1 MAQTQTPAIL
11 RYDGRYI
18 RHTPS
23 SAVYGGDVVEVGDMP
38 LIAPIDIPANE
49 EGALDTDGI
58 YDVPNEDGLSG
69 SEGDAIY
76 WDNNGNPEVGTAGT
90 GCATTTASGNKLMGF
105 ATADWVATATYIRV
119 KQTCAK
125 RTTTI
130 GGSVTADDI
139 TGSDAIM
146 NVTGKAGAAGSAG
159 GTVPIAGG
167 AGHTNGAGG
176 AAGVTGGAGAGTG
189 AGGAVNLTGGASGSG
204 ATGNGG
210 AATVV
215 GGAAAST
222 DGAGGAAGV
231 TGGAG
236 SGTGA
241 GGAVNLTGGASGSGA
256 TGNGGTAT
264 VAGGDASST
273 NGNGGDVE
281 LTPGALAGTGRDGR
295 VHVGGFGALVKAQ
308 TIAMNDAQ
316 VALTAVTLTGNWLLV
331 DPESGEASE
340 NLLLPPEADMAD
352 VILFIKNTGGE
363 HIALQNDAGGA
374 IGTIEDAEAAIVH
387 CDGTT
392 WTIIQFTETT

>member
-38 LIAPIDIPANE
+38 LIAPVDIPANE
-49 EGALDTDGI
+49 EGALDSDGV